1 LFMAAAQLARGRQR
15 PHTVGMSDLS
25 NLLLLLLLGA
35 IVVLWLKLSVAR
47 ERAIKEARQQCQ
59 RHGLQL
65 LDETVGLRAIRL
77 RRVNGLRLIER
88 CYGFEVSID
97 GDDREPGRLWMI
109 GSTLSG
115 LSLPTIELVPR
126 ESIVKSTSAATPG
139 SNVVPL
145 HPRGHTN
152 DRLH

>member
-1 LFMAAAQLARGRQR
+1 
-15 PHTVGMSDLS
+15 MSDLS
-25 NLLLLLLLGA
+25 NLLLLLLLG
-35 IVVLWLKLSVAR
+35 VVVALWLRLSVAR

-59 RHGLQL
+59 QHGLQL
-65 LDETVGLRAIRL
+65 LDETVGLRSIRL

-88 CYGFEVSID
+88 GHGFEVSID

-109 GSTLSG
+109 GNSLTG

-126 ESIVKSTSAATPG
+126 RMIVSSTPASTPG

-145 HPRGHTN
+145 HPRN
-152 DRLH
+152 RLH

>member
-1 LFMAAAQLARGRQR
+1 
-15 PHTVGMSDLS
+15 MSDLS
-25 NLLLLLLLGA
+25 SLLLLLLLGA
-35 IVVLWLKLSVAR
+35 AVGLWLKLSVAR
-47 ERAIKEARQQCQ
+47 ERAVKEARQQCQ
-59 RHGLQL
+59 QHGLQL
-65 LDETVGLRAIRL
+65 LDETVGLRAVRL

-109 GSTLSG
+109 GNALTG

-126 ESIVKSTSAATPG
+126 ESIVRSTHTAAPG

-145 HPRGHTN
+145 HPRGHMD

>member
-1 LFMAAAQLARGRQR
+1 
-15 PHTVGMSDLS
+15 MSDLS

-35 IVVLWLKLSVAR
+35 VVGLWLKLSVAR

-59 RHGLQL
+59 QHGLQL
-65 LDETVGLRAIRL
+65 LDETVGLRGVRL

-109 GSTLSG
+109 GNALTG

-126 ESIVKSTSAATPG
+126 ESTVRSTNAPTPG

-145 HPRGHTN
+145 HPRGRMD

>member
-1 LFMAAAQLARGRQR
+1 
-15 PHTVGMSDLS
+15 MSDLS
-25 NLLLLLLLGA
+25 NLLLLLLLGVA
-35 IVVLWLKLSVAR
+35 VALWLRLSVAR

-59 RHGLQL
+59 QHGLQL
-65 LDETVGLRAIRL
+65 LDETVGLRSIRL

-88 CYGFEVSID
+88 GYGFEVSID

-109 GSTLSG
+109 GNSLTG

-126 ESIVKSTSAATPG
+126 ESIVSSTPAPAPG

-145 HPRGHTN
+145 HPGRRPD

>member
-1 LFMAAAQLARGRQR
+1 
-15 PHTVGMSDLS
+15 MSDLS
-25 NLLLLLLLGA
+25 NLLLLLLLGVA
-35 IVVLWLKLSVAR
+35 VALWLRLSVAR

-59 RHGLQL
+59 QHGLQL
-65 LDETVGLRAIRL
+65 LDETVGLRSIRL

-88 CYGFEVSID
+88 GYGFEVSID

-109 GSTLSG
+109 GNSLTG

-126 ESIVKSTSAATPG
+126 ESIVSSTPAPAPG

-145 HPRGHTN
+145 HPRGRMD

>member
-1 LFMAAAQLARGRQR
+1 
-15 PHTVGMSDLS
+15 MSDLS
-25 NLLLLLLLGA
+25 NLLLLLVLGA
-35 IVVLWLKLSVAR
+35 VIVLWLKLSVAR
-47 ERAIKEARQQCQ
+47 ERATKEARQQCQ
-59 RHGLQL
+59 QHGLQL
-65 LDETVGLRAIRL
+65 LDETVGLRSVRL

-109 GSTLSG
+109 GNALTG

-126 ESIVKSTSAATPG
+126 ESIVGSTAAPTPG

-145 HPRGHTN
+145 HPRGRMD

>member
-1 LFMAAAQLARGRQR
+1 
-15 PHTVGMSDLS
+15 MSDLS
-25 NLLLLLLLGA
+25 NLLLLLLLG
-35 IVVLWLKLSVAR
+35 VVVALWLKLSAAR

-59 RHGLQL
+59 QHGLQL
-65 LDETVGLRAIRL
+65 LDETVGLRSVRL

-88 CYGFEVSID
+88 GYGFEVSID

-109 GSTLSG
+109 GNALTG
-115 LSLPTIELVPR
+115 LSLPTIELVPH
-126 ESIVKSTSAATPG
+126 ESIVRSTAAPTPG

-145 HPRGHTN
+145 RPRGRMD